1 MDGVHKFLGIPFVGA
16 DAPSSS
22 LLIVAMTV
30 RQSAALRHLPSTC
43 ALLVALALIPGFASA
58 DDCVLAAAPKAAVP
72 PAKPRPLVRAVVKR
86 PPPAVDLNALA
97 EPKSQPVGQAK
108 PQPPA
113 RPRVVVHRKRPSA
126 TANLAASQ
134 QSAPKPA
141 ANAVPSC
148 TPVADPQAAVR
159 APLLDAPRFT
169 PIDPPTRLLSES
181 SVRQDPLEGI
191 RTGLPGEGLGPSF
204 PIALLP
210 TPPGGGS
217 QIPTVEKP
225 APVYPPISPIP
236 PVEPIPPIVT
246 IPPVDPIP
254 PVTDKPVDP
263 EAPHPVPVPGSVWL
277 VLAGLGALLR
287 QRRRAWR

>member
-1 MDGVHKFLGIPFVGA
+1 
-16 DAPSSS
+16 
-22 LLIVAMTV
+22 MTV
-30 RQSAALRHLPSTC
+30 RQSAALLHLPSTC
-43 ALLVALALIPGFASA
+43 SLLVALALIPGFASA
-58 DDCVLAAAPKAAVP
+58 DDCVVAAAPKAVVM
-72 PAKPRPLVRAVVKR
+72 PAKPRPPVRPVVKR
-86 PPPAVDLNALA
+86 PPSSVDLNALA
-97 EPKSQPVGQAK
+97 EPKSQPVGQGK
-108 PQPPA
+108 QQPPA
-113 RPRVVVHRKRPSA
+113 RPRVVVHRKRPPA

-141 ANAVPSC
+141 AKAVPSC

-159 APLLDAPRFT
+159 APLIDSPRFT

-225 APVYPPISPIP
+225 APVNPPVYPPIAPIP
-236 PVEPIPPIVT
+236 PVDPIPPVVT

-263 EAPHPVPVPGSVWL
+263 DAPHPVPVPGSVWL

-287 QRRRAWR
+287 QRCRAWR